1 MAGASAA
8 GDSSPK
14 GHDNENVEDIWV
26 NLNKSRNDNQSELMQ
41 TIKDLKEELQNV
53 KKDNE
58 RILKAH
64 EELNNILLNKIHSK
78 VANLHKGP
86 EAEEIGIAS
95 YKRKTKKLEF
105 A

>member
-1 MAGASAA
+1 MAGALDARE
-8 GDSSPK
+8 SS
-14 GHDNENVEDIWV
+14 
-26 NLNKSRNDNQSELMQ
+26 MQ

-53 KKDNE
+53 EKDNE
-58 RILKAH
+58 CIWKAH
-64 EELNNILLNKIHSK
+64 EVLNNILLNKMHSK

-86 EAEEIGIAS
+86 EAEEIGTAS